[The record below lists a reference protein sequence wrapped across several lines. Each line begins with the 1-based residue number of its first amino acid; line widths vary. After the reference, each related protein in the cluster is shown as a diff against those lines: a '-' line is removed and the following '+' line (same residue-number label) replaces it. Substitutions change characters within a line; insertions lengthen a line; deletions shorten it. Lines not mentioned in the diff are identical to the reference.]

1 MLAQLGLVL
10 LLLSGLLRA
19 APTFRPTNHTQ
30 PAYYDYDQFEL
41 TDGEFPSDD
50 YYYANEH
57 IFKDNDQDTA
67 LSDDFLMYTADK
79 ATRSNSNAATQSTPL
94 RPTHSGEGP
103 YQQASTV
110 AISGLVSPPA
120 YSPHLLVSLC
130 VAAIGLVIL
139 TFLAGLVLRHKR
151 LLRSNAAAGQH
162 AASASVKKAPQ
173 SQDYRPI
180 EQAYV

>member
-1 MLAQLGLVL
+1 MPAQLGLAL

-19 APTFRPTNHTQ
+19 APTFRPTNHSQ

-41 TDGEFPSDD
+41 TDGEFPADD

-57 IFKDNDQDTA
+57 IFSDNDQDTA
-67 LSDDFLMYTADK
+67 LSDDFLMHAAAK
-79 ATRSNSNAATQSTPL
+79 AIASNSSAAATQ
-94 RPTHSGEGP
+94 PTRRTQSGEGP

-110 AISGLVSPPA
+110 AVSGLASPSA
-120 YSPHLLVSLC
+120 YSARLLVSLC

-162 AASASVKKAPQ
+162 AACAKKAPQ
-173 SQDYRPI
+173 SQEYRPI